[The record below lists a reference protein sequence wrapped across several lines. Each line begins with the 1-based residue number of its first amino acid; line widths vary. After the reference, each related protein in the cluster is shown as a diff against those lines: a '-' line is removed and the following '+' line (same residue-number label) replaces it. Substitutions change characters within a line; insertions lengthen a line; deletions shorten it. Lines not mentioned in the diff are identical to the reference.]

1 VVEAIDDELLRSV
14 RDRSGQLVEGLT
26 PFGRVRGLGLLLAVE
41 LDRPAGPVV
50 AAALEHGLVIGSA
63 GENVLR
69 FTPPLTLSS
78 EEAEHGL
85 ELLTEVLS

>member
-1 VVEAIDDELLRSV
+1 M
-14 RDRSGQLVEGLT
+14 
-26 PFGRVRGLGLLLAVE
+26 
-41 LDRPAGPVV
+41 
-50 AAALEHGLVIGSA
+50 IGSA

-69 FTPPLTLSS
+69 LTPPLTLSS